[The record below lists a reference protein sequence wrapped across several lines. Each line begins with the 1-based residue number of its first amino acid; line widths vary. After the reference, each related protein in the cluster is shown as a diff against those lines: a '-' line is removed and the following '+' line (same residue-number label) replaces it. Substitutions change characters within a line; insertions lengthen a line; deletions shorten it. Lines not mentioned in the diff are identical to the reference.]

1 MFHAPVSQQTTKPS
15 ELSRV
20 LYSKSVSLVART
32 GELDPAVVHMSEN
45 PPCPSGVGSP
55 ESSGELA
62 LDSVSSDCLHTS
74 QLRLHAMHDVA

>member
-1 MFHAPVSQQTTKPS
+1 
-15 ELSRV
+15 
-20 LYSKSVSLVART
+20 
-32 GELDPAVVHMSEN
+32 LDPAVVHMSEN